1 MRRLPVYLLLDTSG
15 SMHGEPIEAVK
26 NGVQTLLTTLKQ
38 DPYAL
43 ETAYVS
49 VITFDSSA
57 RQAVPLTDLLSFQ
70 MPALT
75 ASGTTSLGEALS
87 LTASSIAKEVQKTTA
102 DTKGDWRPLVFLMT
116 DGSPNDDWRKGLN
129 DFKAAR
135 TSVVVACA
143 AGQPIP
149 ASSKKSL
156 KSWFSSIQL
165 TVRRLKLSLNGSVRA
180 FR

>member
-1 MRRLPVYLLLDTSG
+1 MPFYQIYKLWPLPETTLLFRSLKKELHLRRFPVYLLLDTSG

-75 ASGTTSLGEALS
+75 ASGTTSLAKRFPS
-87 LTASSIAKEVQKTTA
+87 LPA
-102 DTKGDWRPLVFLMT
+102 PL
-116 DGSPNDDWRKGLN
+116 PKKYRK
-129 DFKAAR
+129 
-135 TSVVVACA
+135 
-143 AGQPIP
+143 
-149 ASSKKSL
+149 
-156 KSWFSSIQL
+156 
-165 TVRRLKLSLNGSVRA
+165 RRLTLKVTGVPLYS
-180 FR
+180 

>member
-116 DGSPNDDWRKGLN
+116 DGSPNDDWR
-129 DFKAAR
+129 
-135 TSVVVACA
+135 
-143 AGQPIP
+143 
-149 ASSKKSL
+149 
-156 KSWFSSIQL
+156 
-165 TVRRLKLSLNGSVRA
+165 
-180 FR
+180 

>member
-75 ASGTTSLGEALS
+75 ASGTTSLGEALT
-87 LTASSIAKEVQKTTA
+87 LTASSIAKE
-102 DTKGDWRPLVFLMT
+102 
-116 DGSPNDDWRKGLN
+116 GL
-129 DFKAAR
+129 
-135 TSVVVACA
+135 C
-143 AGQPIP
+143 
-149 ASSKKSL
+149 
-156 KSWFSSIQL
+156 
-165 TVRRLKLSLNGSVRA
+165 
-180 FR
+180 